1 MTTHSNPVNEELPAA
16 RFRPVNLLRPPFHL
30 PAPVCIA
37 KDTVNEPTMFMMMSD
52 LSTLQL

>member
-1 MTTHSNPVNEELPAA
+1 MTTHSNPENEELPGE
-16 RFRPVNLLRPPFHL
+16 RLRPVNLLRPPFLL

-52 LSTLQL
+52 LSSLKL

>member
-1 MTTHSNPVNEELPAA
+1 MTTHSNLVNEELPGG